1 MEWNDQM
8 IDDALRTSAS
18 SLDKKYPANISPSS
32 GIWEAIHTKRKRRK
46 TVRIQKRWAVAAT
59 VVLLLTAVPLWF
71 FLKKDHALPVVQ
83 EKHVPEQK
91 PTAENEAIEYIRR
104 LCTGNNIACF
114 SPAFKELEAELS
126 SSSAAL
132 SAINQ
137 QIKLFGNDEQ
147 LLRAKTRIEN
157 HQAQIVKAMV
167 QIL

>member
-8 IDDALRTSAS
+8 IDDALRKSIAS
-18 SLDKKYPANISPSS
+18 IDKNYPANLPPSS
-32 GIWEAIHTKRKRRK
+32 EIWEAIHTKRKRRQ
-46 TVRIQKRWAVAAT
+46 TVRIQKLWAVAAM
-59 VVLLLTAVPLWF
+59 VLLIITAVPMWF
-71 FLKKDHALPVVQ
+71 VLKKDKALPIVQ
-83 EKHVPEQK
+83 EKHSEQM
-91 PTAENEAIEYIRR
+91 PVEENEALEYIRR
-104 LCTGNNIACF
+104 LCMGNNIACF
-114 SPAFKELEAELS
+114 SPAFKELQAELN

-132 SAINQ
+132 SSINQ